1 MQKRNKPT
9 RSKAPRVLHRLPNSL
24 YLNTEPSIVEEEANL
39 QLLPLLQLFPSLGL
53 PELLVILFI
62 IILLFGSKKLPELA
76 KSLGDAVRQYRK
88 SSSGIEETE
97 KAKDSETEK
106 IDSLAKS
113 LGIKTE
119 GRTKEEILDDIS
131 KTVERSKK
139 LFQ

>member
-1 MQKRNKPT
+1 M
-9 RSKAPRVLHRLPNSL
+9 
-24 YLNTEPSIVEEEANL
+24 
-39 QLLPLLQLFPSLGL
+39 LPLLQLFPSLGL